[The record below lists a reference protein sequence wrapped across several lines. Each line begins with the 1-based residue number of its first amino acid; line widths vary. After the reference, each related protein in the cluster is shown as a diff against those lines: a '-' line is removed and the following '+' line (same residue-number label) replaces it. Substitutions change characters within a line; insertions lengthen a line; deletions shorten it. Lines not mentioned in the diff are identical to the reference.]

1 METPLI
7 RTLLCPASNPS
18 PPPPPCLYYLG
29 LPWKIRPRLFG
40 IVFILDVFRDKAVY
54 KYVRSGKFATNIKD
68 VFYVNKS
75 QHKLLFWYNMILK
88 SRFAD
93 VTVPEN
99 MSWPEYVYRN
109 FDSYGDRT
117 AIVSS
122 QQLHNSAKTILMA
135 LLNSNQLIDK
145 LQS

>member
-1 METPLI
+1 
-7 RTLLCPASNPS
+7 
-18 PPPPPCLYYLG
+18 
-29 LPWKIRPRLFG
+29 
-40 IVFILDVFRDKAVY
+40 
-54 KYVRSGKFATNIKD
+54 
-68 VFYVNKS
+68 
-75 QHKLLFWYNMILK
+75 MILK

-93 VTVPEN
+93 VTIPQN

-122 QQLHNSAKTILMA
+122 HQLHNSAKTVLMA

>member
-1 METPLI
+1 
-7 RTLLCPASNPS
+7 
-18 PPPPPCLYYLG
+18 
-29 LPWKIRPRLFG
+29 
-40 IVFILDVFRDKAVY
+40 
-54 KYVRSGKFATNIKD
+54 
-68 VFYVNKS
+68 
-75 QHKLLFWYNMILK
+75 MILK

-122 QQLHNSAKTILMA
+122 QQFHNSAKTVVMA
-135 LLNSNQLIDK
+135 LLNSNQLIY
-145 LQS
+145 

>member
-1 METPLI
+1 
-7 RTLLCPASNPS
+7 
-18 PPPPPCLYYLG
+18 
-29 LPWKIRPRLFG
+29 
-40 IVFILDVFRDKAVY
+40 
-54 KYVRSGKFATNIKD
+54 
-68 VFYVNKS
+68 
-75 QHKLLFWYNMILK
+75 MILK

-122 QQLHNSAKTILMA
+122 QQFHNSAKAILMT

>member
-1 METPLI
+1 MPRFPPL
-7 RTLLCPASNPS
+7 P
-18 PPPPPCLYYLG
+18 
-29 LPWKIRPRLFG
+29 LPRVYINLAQEIRPSLSG
-40 IVFILDVFRDKAVY
+40 IVFTLDVFRDKAVY
-54 KYVRSGKFATNIKD
+54 KYVRPGKFATNIKD
-68 VFYVNKS
+68 VFYVNKN
-75 QHKLLFWYNMILK
+75 QHKLLFWYNMTLK

-93 VTVPEN
+93 VTIPQN

-122 QQLHNSAKTILMA
+122 HQLHNSAKTVLMA

>member
-1 METPLI
+1 MPRFPPL
-7 RTLLCPASNPS
+7 
-18 PPPPPCLYYLG
+18 
-29 LPWKIRPRLFG
+29 LPLSILTGFPLEICPRLFG
-40 IVFILDVFRDKAVY
+40 IVFTLDVFRDKAVY
-54 KYVRSGKFATNIKD
+54 KNVRSGKFATNINN
-68 VFYVNKS
+68 VFYVKKN

-93 VTVPEN
+93 VTIPQN
-99 MSWPEYVYRN
+99 TSWPEYVYRN

-122 QQLHNSAKTILMA
+122 QQLHDSAKTVLMA

>member
-1 METPLI
+1 
-7 RTLLCPASNPS
+7 
-18 PPPPPCLYYLG
+18 
-29 LPWKIRPRLFG
+29 
-40 IVFILDVFRDKAVY
+40 
-54 KYVRSGKFATNIKD
+54 
-68 VFYVNKS
+68 
-75 QHKLLFWYNMILK
+75 MILK

-93 VTVPEN
+93 VTIPQN

-117 AIVSS
+117 AIVSI
-122 QQLHNSAKTILMA
+122 QQPYNSAKTILMA

>member
-1 METPLI
+1 MT
-7 RTLLCPASNPS
+7 
-18 PPPPPCLYYLG
+18 
-29 LPWKIRPRLFG
+29 
-40 IVFILDVFRDKAVY
+40 
-54 KYVRSGKFATNIKD
+54 
-68 VFYVNKS
+68 
-75 QHKLLFWYNMILK
+75 LK

-93 VTVPEN
+93 VTIPQN

-117 AIVSS
+117 AIIVSS
-122 QQLHNSAKTILMA
+122 QQLHDSAKTVLMA

>member
-1 METPLI
+1 MT
-7 RTLLCPASNPS
+7 
-18 PPPPPCLYYLG
+18 
-29 LPWKIRPRLFG
+29 
-40 IVFILDVFRDKAVY
+40 
-54 KYVRSGKFATNIKD
+54 
-68 VFYVNKS
+68 
-75 QHKLLFWYNMILK
+75 LK

-93 VTVPEN
+93 VTIPQN

-122 QQLHNSAKTILMA
+122 HQHHNSAKTVLMA

>member
-1 METPLI
+1 
-7 RTLLCPASNPS
+7 
-18 PPPPPCLYYLG
+18 
-29 LPWKIRPRLFG
+29 
-40 IVFILDVFRDKAVY
+40 
-54 KYVRSGKFATNIKD
+54 
-68 VFYVNKS
+68 
-75 QHKLLFWYNMILK
+75 MILK

-93 VTVPEN
+93 VTIPQN

-122 QQLHNSAKTILMA
+122 QQPYNSAKTILMA

>member
-1 METPLI
+1 MT
-7 RTLLCPASNPS
+7 
-18 PPPPPCLYYLG
+18 
-29 LPWKIRPRLFG
+29 
-40 IVFILDVFRDKAVY
+40 
-54 KYVRSGKFATNIKD
+54 
-68 VFYVNKS
+68 
-75 QHKLLFWYNMILK
+75 LK

-93 VTVPEN
+93 VTIPQN

-122 QQLHNSAKTILMA
+122 QQFHNSAKAILMT